1 MLLALA
7 SKKENYTHLQVRC
20 VALQDKCGS
29 TTSTCAKSSED
40 GAGCCAVGKEAADAG
55 ETEVYVVPCFSYPFC
70 AYSIFKGC

>member
-20 VALQDKCGS
+20 GALPEKCGS
-29 TTSTCAKSSED
+29 TTSTWAQSSED
-40 GAGCCAVGKEAADAG
+40 SAGCCAAGKEAADTG

-70 AYSIFKGC
+70 DHNIYKAC